1 MQLGR
6 DHVNALSSNNE
17 ERSETMQAA
26 STNPQQQPSRLNV
39 NEMAHTASQQSQ
51 HAGPS
56 IGSAASI
63 NEVTD
68 SEEEDPLRDL
78 EAAAERFADSGSAM
92 ASDTA
97 VTVNDESN
105 NNVPSTLGLED
116 RILDIFYRADVTQKA
131 SAFETMRICTKAVD
145 YRWRVI
151 IDAGISSQMA
161 FTNSINHTLTVFH
174 DGDHLRVPSHE
185 DTVRIAMS
193 NILTNAL
200 STSDWT
206 DYYSGTKIFEATLS
220 ALYDALD
227 RLEKDVSSMRKKA
240 KAAKAAQ
247 RKSVSGSRKRKAEDE
262 SPQDNTAVS
271 SARGE
276 PDSSPVKKAKRIKK
290 HEEVEWSTAED
301 VELRDM
307 RTRQNCQWWFSH
319 TLDQRAAHFKTWLEG
334 NHYTHTRSKNALEQR
349 SDMWR
354 KDPQKDPNPNGPP
367 ILTKAQCK
375 GTGAQNPGGT
385 IFAGA
390 TGAVGQTTTRIN
402 PTGSQGSVSANITA
416 EDNQA
421 DEESVDVDD
430 IINRHLQPFVAQA
443 GAEAGMTEG
452 DEQGQD
458 EEQEQEEQQEE
469 QQEEEQEEEQQE
481 EQEEQQE
488 EEQEEGEDGE
498 EDEEDEEL

>member
-6 DHVNALSSNNE
+6 DHVNALSSNNNE

-39 NEMAHTASQQSQ
+39 DEMANTASQHSQ
-51 HAGPS
+51 HAGSS
-56 IGSAASI
+56 IGPAASI

-68 SEEEDPLRDL
+68 SEEEEEPLRDL
-78 EAAAERFADSGSAM
+78 EAAAERFADSASAM

-97 VTVNDESN
+97 VAVNDESN

-131 SAFETMRICTKAVD
+131 STFETMRFCTKAVD

-151 IDAGISSQMA
+151 IDAGISSRMA
-161 FTNSINHTLTVFH
+161 FTNSIKHTLTVFH
-174 DGDHLRVPSHE
+174 DGEHLRVPSHK
-185 DTVRIAMS
+185 DSVRIAMS

-200 STSDWT
+200 STGDWT
-206 DYYSGTKIFEATLS
+206 DDKSGAKIFEATLS
-220 ALYDALD
+220 ALYEALD
-227 RLEKDVSSMRKKA
+227 RLEKDMSSMRKKTKA
-240 KAAKAAQ
+240 PKAARRMPA
-247 RKSVSGSRKRKAEDE
+247 SSSRKRKAEDE
-262 SPQDNTAVS
+262 SPEDNTAVS
-271 SARGE
+271 SAPGE

-290 HEEVEWSTAED
+290 HEEVEWSTEED

-307 RTRQNCQWWFSH
+307 RTKQNCQWWFSH
-319 TLDQRAAHFKTWLEG
+319 TPDQRAAHFKTWLEG

-375 GTGAQNPGGT
+375 GTGAQNLAGT
-385 IFAGA
+385 IVAGA
-390 TGAVGQTTTRIN
+390 TGAVGPATTGVTA
-402 PTGSQGSVSANITA
+402 TGGQGTASGNITA
-416 EDNQA
+416 EDTQV
-421 DEESVDVDD
+421 DKESVDVDD
-430 IINRHLQPFVAQA
+430 VINRHLQPFIAQA
-443 GAEAGMTEG
+443 GAEAGMIEE

-458 EEQEQEEQQEE
+458 EEQEQEEEQEKE
-469 QQEEEQEEEQQE
+469 QEEEQEEE
-481 EQEEQQE
+481 
-488 EEQEEGEDGE
+488 EDGE
-498 EDEEDEEL
+498 EDEEL

>member
-17 ERSETMQAA
+17 ERSETVQAA

-39 NEMAHTASQQSQ
+39 DEMANTASQHSQ

-56 IGSAASI
+56 IDPAASI

-68 SEEEDPLRDL
+68 SEEEDPLHDL
-78 EAAAERFADSGSAM
+78 EAAAERFADSASAM

-97 VTVNDESN
+97 VAVNDEGS

-116 RILDIFYRADVTQKA
+116 RILDIFYCADVTQKA
-131 SAFETMRICTKAVD
+131 STFETMRFCTKAVD

-151 IDAGISSQMA
+151 IDAGINSQMA
-161 FTNSINHTLTVFH
+161 FINSINHTLTVFH
-174 DGDHLRVPSHE
+174 DGVHLRVPSHK
-185 DTVRIAMS
+185 DSVRIAMS

-200 STSDWT
+200 STRDWT
-206 DYYSGTKIFEATLS
+206 DDESGTRIFEATLS
-220 ALYDALD
+220 ALYEALD
-227 RLEKDVSSMRKKA
+227 RLEKDMKSMRKKA
-240 KAAKAAQ
+240 KAPKAAQ
-247 RKSVSGSRKRKAEDE
+247 RMPASSSRKRKAEDE
-262 SPQDNTAVS
+262 SPEDNTAVS

-276 PDSSPVKKAKRIKK
+276 RDSSPVKKAKRIKK

-319 TLDQRAAHFKTWLEG
+319 TPDQRAAHFKTWLEG

-375 GTGAQNPGGT
+375 GTGAQNPAGT
-385 IFAGA
+385 IIAGA
-390 TGAVGQTTTRIN
+390 TGAVGPATTGVTA
-402 PTGSQGSVSANITA
+402 TGGQGVASGNITA
-416 EDNQA
+416 EDTQV
-421 DEESVDVDD
+421 DEESADVDD
-430 IINRHLQPFVAQA
+430 IINRHLQPFTAQA
-443 GAEAGMTEG
+443 GAEARMTEG

-458 EEQEQEEQQEE
+458 EEQEQEQE
-469 QQEEEQEEEQQE
+469 EEEQEEE
-481 EQEEQQE
+481 
-488 EEQEEGEDGE
+488 EDGE
-498 EDEEDEEL
+498 GDEKNEEL